1 MTVKK
6 QLGMGVATAA
16 LGLTLIGGGT
26 YAFFSDSVTT
36 NNTFAAGTLDLTA
49 EPTEVINVDNI
60 KPGDSMIRD
69 FELGNDGSLDIG
81 LVTLETDYR
90 VIDAQGNNTDDFGNF
105 IEVEFLYNVDNLDEV
120 IYQTTL
126 SELQDMSPEAISE
139 NIFYPELGD
148 QGLPVGETH
157 DLVVQFNFLSDVEED
172 LNQFQG
178 DSLQLEWTF
187 VATQTTGDDNR

>member
-69 FELGNDGSLDIG
+69 FELGNDG
-81 LVTLETDYR
+81 
-90 VIDAQGNNTDDFGNF
+90 
-105 IEVEFLYNVDNLDEV
+105 
-120 IYQTTL
+120 
-126 SELQDMSPEAISE
+126 
-139 NIFYPELGD
+139 
-148 QGLPVGETH
+148 H
-157 DLVVQFNFLSDVEED
+157 
-172 LNQFQG
+172 
-178 DSLQLEWTF
+178 
-187 VATQTTGDDNR
+187 